1 VAYTDYLA
9 GDPVVVT
16 AALTGGVHGKEAN
29 PNLPETP
36 AEIGRAAAAAEDA
49 GASVVH
55 VHAREDTGERSFAT
69 ERFQAID
76 DEIRARVDDVIIQ
89 HSTGG
94 TGAPDERRHHPL
106 RTDPPPE
113 MASLDMGP
121 LNRYTHLTSENT
133 RGLVDSLY
141 DEMQERGIKPELEVF
156 NDGHLNELHQFLDRR
171 DLADPVYATLIFGP
185 GTLTRPR
192 PRNFLNLVS
201 NLPSGA
207 QFNTLGF
214 GRHQLPFANSARRP
228 RPRRTGGQ
236 RLLRARR
243 TRRKQRAT
251 GRTRRRPRQI
261 ARPPGR
267 HSERGARATRHRR
280 QEGLNPGRHHTRYGR
295 ERPRD
300 STRE

>member
-201 NLPSGA
+201 NLSSGA

-214 GRHQLPFANSARRP
+214 GRHQLPFAALGILL
-228 RPRRTGGQ
+228 GGHV
-236 RLLRARR
+236 RVGLEDNVYY
-243 TRRKQRAT
+243 
-251 GRTRRRPRQI
+251 
-261 ARPPGR
+261 
-267 HSERGARATRHRR
+267 ERGELAESNAQLVGRVAGLAKSLGRPVATPSEAR
-280 QEGLNPGRHHTRYGR
+280 ELLGIDGRKG
-295 ERPRD
+295 
-300 STRE
+300 